1 VHTRSAI
8 VFALALGAAVSAS
21 PRVVRADDLPPP
33 APLNILFYG
42 NSYTLSNGGVD
53 RVVRDLAAIAG
64 LPVPRTVS
72 AAISGYSFTEHLATN
87 LAVINQGIP
96 ASQNWN
102 FVVLQDLS
110 TMPTRIGNVQQ
121 HINTS
126 RQVYLA
132 VAARS
137 WAVRPVMFETW
148 ARRSDNAMFYGGP
161 FSFFPRG
168 PSQMQTELRNGYLQS
183 SQVIDAEVFPGWT
196 QVAFVGDA
204 WQAAGY
210 SNLYISDQTHPN
222 ARGTYLAGMV
232 LFSQIYNRPVGDLN
246 VGAFAARYA
255 TTPAGAVELA
265 AAADQIFYRPAPV
278 YEDPNPPPPPP
289 PPPSPECI
297 AADFNAD
304 GSTDPDDL
312 ADFIGAF
319 FSAPP
324 LTTADFN
331 QSSDVDP
338 DDLADYIG
346 VFFGC

>member
-1 VHTRSAI
+1 MVLALSAI
-8 VFALALGAAVSAS
+8 VQQS
-21 PRVVRADDLPPP
+21 RADDIPPP

-42 NSYTLSNGGVD
+42 NSYSLSNGGVD
-53 RVVRDLAAIAG
+53 RAVRDLASLAG
-64 LPVPRTVS
+64 LPTPRTVNAS
-72 AAISGYSFTEHLATN
+72 TSGYALRDHLERN
-87 LAVINQGIP
+87 LAPINAGIP
-96 ASQNWN
+96 ANQNWD

-126 RQVYLA
+126 RQMYLA
-132 VAARS
+132 VAERS
-137 WAVRPVMFETW
+137 WGVRPVMFETW
-148 ARRSDNAMFYGGP
+148 ARRSDNAMFYSGP
-161 FSFFPRG
+161 YCFFPSG
-168 PSQMQTELRNGYLQS
+168 PSQMQTELRNGYLLS
-183 SQVIDAEVFPGWT
+183 SQAIDAAVFPGWA
-196 QVAFVGDA
+196 QVAFAGDA

-210 SNLYISDQTHPN
+210 SNLYVSDQSHPN

-232 LFSQIYNRPVGDLN
+232 LFSKIYNRAVGDLN